1 MTVGVSVETHKPPT
15 RPGEASGGLS
25 IRLIGEIK
33 LQRGATVI
41 TLPASKRTR
50 ALLGYLAAT
59 ATSQPR
65 QLLCDLLWE
74 GPDDPRAALRWS
86 LTKLRPLVNNAEV
99 DRLTADREH
108 VSFLL
113 DKKNIDVGRI
123 TELLGA
129 TPENAKLSEL
139 EEACSLLNGE
149 FLAGLDLPSCYRF
162 YHWCMAERERWG
174 ALRCRIL
181 SLVIDKLTDEP
192 DRALPYARAMVAA
205 DPLNEL
211 SHARLVNLLAK
222 LGRQSDAQDHFAYA
236 SKMLQREM
244 DAPLVGDLKAPPTLR
259 RDNLQ
264 EKAVEIEVS
273 SQTPSPDETL
283 SMVRSL
289 IGRVRE
295 NEAITASLNS
305 LFAGD
310 EYGAVLFTG
319 ELGIGKS
326 RLLEFAAKQAA
337 ERGARVLFSRCF
349 EAEAIRPYGCWL
361 DALGTVINQTADP
374 ALKRD
379 LGQFLSSHELLENGH
394 GSRTRLFDAVVTLLA
409 AQAAGRPLVLIID
422 DLQWID
428 EGSSSLLHYVLRASD
443 KFPHLLFVGSARS
456 DEIEDNPWSKR
467 IISSIGQHGAFKRIK
482 MVPLSS
488 EEVAQFL
495 NEAPSSQQVA
505 NALRESGGNPLFLVE
520 MANANRHGQ
529 QASGQ
534 NLDTLI
540 SDRLARLSVSERDL
554 IIFASA
560 TIRDFKPELLGA
572 AMDLPELELMK
583 RIEWLERRGLFKPSG
598 EGRFD
603 FAHDLI
609 RQTTYRDLS
618 QPRRRLIHRQF
629 ALSLHDASKR
639 DPSLAG
645 ELAYHAGASGDHTL
659 AVQACIASGEYCQRI
674 FANTAAVDV
683 ADRGLN
689 HLAQLPIG
697 IDRAQYHLALLKIK
711 VFASASPGVRM
722 KPKLLVE
729 LQRAIEV
736 AELLGLH
743 DHDAALGW
751 HMGWSAL
758 YANDT
763 SIAKQAIRRAEQS
776 SHQKDEFKRCQQLA
790 STARCL
796 LEVECDV
803 QQARIFLGEAV
814 KLAELLDHKFAE
826 LEWARGLVARWDGD
840 LKLAQ
845 EFMRRALM
853 LARIREDRWREI
865 ESLVWMA
872 KIAVELDDI
881 SDVISWC
888 DEIDAVVARIG
899 DGPASVAAAFRILAA
914 VAGSQ
919 SPSISQFDL
928 PLAALRAL
936 DDKAQLAYILNQLAA
951 NLLKNNFFSSAQAAA
966 SEALA
971 AAQAVNRATE
981 IIVAASLFA
990 CTKTGLDDRIEALG
1004 ILETLAAN
1012 LGDEALLSV
1021 RARNHLNQTR
1031 AVLKITT
1038 PIQTHLN

>member
-1 MTVGVSVETHKPPT
+1 METRISLA
-15 RPGEASGGLS
+15 RPGEASGSLS

-50 ALLGYLAAT
+50 ALLGFLAAT
-59 ATSQPR
+59 AISQPR
-65 QLLCDLLWE
+65 QSLCDLLWE

-86 LTKLRPLVNNAEV
+86 LTKLRPLVNDAEV
-99 DRLTADREH
+99 EHLTADREH
-108 VSFLL
+108 VSFIL
-113 DKKNIDVGRI
+113 DKKSIDVGRI
-123 TELLGA
+123 AELLGSN
-129 TPENAKLSEL
+129 PENASLSEL

-181 SLVIDKLTDEP
+181 SLVIEKLEDDP
-192 DRALPYARAMVAA
+192 DRALPYARAIVAA
-205 DPLNEL
+205 DPLSEL
-211 SHARLVNLLAK
+211 SHGRLVKLLAK
-222 LGRQSDAQDHFAYA
+222 LGRHSDAQDHFVYA
-236 SKMLQREM
+236 RKMLQREM
-244 DAPLVGDLKAPPTLR
+244 DAPLVGDLKAPQMPHR
-259 RDNLQ
+259 GSSSENM
-264 EKAVEIEVS
+264 VEAHVDVLPQTHS
-273 SQTPSPDETL
+273 SHEIKSAPRE
-283 SMVRSL
+283 L
-289 IGRVRE
+289 IGRDRE
-295 NEAITASLNS
+295 NQAIAASLKS
-305 LFAGD
+305 LFAD
-310 EYGAVLFTG
+310 AEYGLMLFTG

-337 ERGARVLFSRCF
+337 GKGACVLVTRCF
-349 EAEAIRPYGCWL
+349 EAEAVRPYGCWL
-361 DALGTVINQTADP
+361 DALGTIVNQTIDP
-374 ALKRD
+374 SLRHD
-379 LGQFLSSHELLENGH
+379 LGLFLSSHEFPESGRS
-394 GSRTRLFDAVVTLLA
+394 SRTRLFDAVVTLLA
-409 AQAAGRPLVLIID
+409 GQATQRPLVLIID

-428 EGSSSLLHYVLRASD
+428 EGSSSLLHYVLRASG
-443 KFPHLLFVGSARS
+443 KFPHFLFVGSARS
-456 DEIEDNPWSKR
+456 DEIDDNPWCKR
-467 IISSIGQHGAFKRIK
+467 VISSLGHHGAFKWIK
-482 MVPLSS
+482 MAPLDA

-495 NEAPSSQQVA
+495 SDAPGSQQVA

-520 MANANRHGQ
+520 MANARLYGQ

-534 NLDTLI
+534 NLDALI
-540 SDRLARLSVSERDL
+540 SDRLARLNVSERDL

-609 RQTTYRDLS
+609 RQMTYRDIS

-629 ALSLHDASKR
+629 ALALQEGARR
-639 DPSLAG
+639 DPSLSG
-645 ELAYHAGASGDHTL
+645 ELAYHAGASGDHAL
-659 AVQACIASGEYCQRI
+659 AVQACISSGEYCLRL

-689 HLAQLPIG
+689 HLAQLPVG
-697 IDRAQYHLALLKIK
+697 ADRARFHLALLKIK
-711 VFASASPGVRM
+711 VFAGASPGVRM

-736 AELLGLH
+736 ADLLGLN

-763 SIAKQAIRRAEQS
+763 SIARQAIQRAEQS
-776 SHQKDEFKRCQQLA
+776 YHQMDEFKRCQQLA

-796 LEVECDV
+796 LEVECDI
-803 QQARIFLGEAV
+803 QQARIFLGEAER
-814 KLAELLDHKFAE
+814 LAESLGHKFAE

-840 LKLAQ
+840 LKQAQ
-845 EFMRRALM
+845 ELMRRALM

-872 KIAVELDDI
+872 KIAIELNDI
-881 SDVISWC
+881 PNITFWC
-888 DEIDAVVARIG
+888 DEIDAVAIRIG
-899 DGPASVAAAFRILAA
+899 DGPAPIAAALRILAA
-914 VAGSQ
+914 VTGSRA
-919 SPSISQFDL
+919 PSISQFDL

-951 NLLKNNFFSSAQAAA
+951 NLLEHDFIQSAQSAAT
-966 SEALA
+966 EALA

-981 IIVAASLFA
+981 IIVAASLLA
-990 CTKTGLDDRIEALG
+990 CTKARLDDQIEAMSTV
-1004 ILETLAAN
+1004 ETLTTN
-1012 LGDEALLSV
+1012 LGGEAFLSV
-1021 RARNHLNQTR
+1021 RALRHLDQAR
-1031 AVLKITT
+1031 QILMITT
-1038 PIQTHLN
+1038 QIQTVTP